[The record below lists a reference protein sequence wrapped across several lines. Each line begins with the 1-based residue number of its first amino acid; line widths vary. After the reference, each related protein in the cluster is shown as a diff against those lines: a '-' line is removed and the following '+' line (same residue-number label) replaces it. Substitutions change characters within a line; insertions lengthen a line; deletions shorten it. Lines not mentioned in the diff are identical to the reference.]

1 MSSPR
6 LTPLKPEQWTEE
18 QRSLALPI
26 AEATGGYNMIGTL
39 LHHWDAFKVQRV
51 WGKHVHGPGSTLD
64 VRLRELIIL
73 RVGFVLQCEMEW
85 ASHKPLAR
93 RAGMTDDQI
102 ERIKDGSRA
111 DGWSDVEAALLDMTD
126 DLINHRV
133 ISDAVWQR
141 LAQRLTVQQ
150 VFDAI
155 FLVGHYLTV
164 AMLAGSVGVEIDRGR
179 GFTGFDP
186 TRTF

>member
-6 LTPLKPEQWTEE
+6 LTPLKPEQWTGE

-39 LHHWDAFKVQRV
+39 LHHWDAFKLQRM
-51 WGKHVHGPGSTLD
+51 WGAHVHGPGSTLD

-73 RVGFVLQCEMEW
+73 RTGFVLQCEYEW
-85 ASHKPLAR
+85 VQHKPPAR
-93 RAGMTDDQI
+93 RAGVNDDEI
-102 ERIKDGSRA
+102 ERIKAGGGA
-111 DGWSDVEAALLDMTD
+111 DGWSEVEAALLDMTD
-126 DLINHRV
+126 DLINQHV

-141 LAQRLTVQQ
+141 LAQRFTVQQ
-150 VFDAI
+150 IFDGI
-155 FLVGHYLTV
+155 FLVGHYLTT
-164 AMLAGSVGVEIDRGR
+164 AMLAGSAGVEIDRGQ